1 MSISPSL
8 YQNFKLYSPSFSDSE
23 IRSMRQISPYEIEIV
38 TYDDAR
44 IIYDDRMS
52 GIYIERDYSKE
63 NPRTKEEWEKEFAKR
78 LYHAMRRKGYTQT
91 DLANILDVSP
101 VMVNGWVNGKH
112 IPRLDMVVKIAHIL
126 EYPIERL
133 VDFW

>member
-1 MSISPSL
+1 MNSYL
-8 YQNFKLYSPSFSDSE
+8 YQNFKRYAPSFQEDE
-23 IRSMRQISPYEIEIV
+23 IRSIDQISPTEIQIILN
-38 TYDDAR
+38 DDTR
-44 IIYDDRMS
+44 IIYDDSMR
-52 GIYIERDYSKE
+52 GIYVERDYSE
-63 NPRTKEEWEKEFAKR
+63 DNPRTKEEWCLEFSKR
-78 LYHAMRRKGYTQT
+78 LAHAMRRKGYTQT